1 MDDDTENYPKNPT
14 VPNDGYH
21 EDDGEHGCPHQR
33 GGGPRIRHGAAATK
47 LMGTGIK
54 CNIFKSSPYTED
66 ALQVMLNSRFE
77 DIVQCLVYSFILRLI
92 NMGFILGF
100 PYD

>member
-14 VPNDGYH
+14 VP
-21 EDDGEHGCPHQR
+21 DDGCHKDNRENGCPHQR

-47 LMGTGIK
+47 LKGTRIK
-54 CNIFKSSPYTED
+54 FNIFKSSPYTED

-77 DIVQCLVYSFILRLI
+77 VMVQCPVLSF
-92 NMGFILGF
+92 
-100 PYD
+100 D